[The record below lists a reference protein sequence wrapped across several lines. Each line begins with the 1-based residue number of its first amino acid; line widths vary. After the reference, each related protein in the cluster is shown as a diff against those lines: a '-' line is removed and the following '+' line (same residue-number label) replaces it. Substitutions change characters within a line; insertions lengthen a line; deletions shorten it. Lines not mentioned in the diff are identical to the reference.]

1 MSCVTTACK
10 SYSQSVMQPQQSPDG
25 RSPFRRLRRIAVA
38 TVVCASLLPVDSIAV
53 AGSGL
58 TSEQVAAE
66 IIRVQDKADVVAQR
80 WAEAQLRSEEL
91 TAEVAAAEDKLA
103 ATTAQY
109 SQMEAVL
116 SQIAINRFTGSS
128 STTMLVVLGNP
139 MEERQMNAL
148 LSIALDQG
156 STDLDQADAVRSDL
170 EKDRERVSALRAENE
185 QVTEQLTSSQTE
197 IEQQLAQLA
206 TLREQL
212 KNEEVKRAYDAQ
224 LAKKRR
230 DIQEQQAADAA
241 AAAQVAAQSAAQS
254 APLRGGGT
262 QPSTPS
268 STAPSTP
275 PAQTP
280 TTSKPP
286 ATPKPEPAPTPEP
299 PPRPAPVVISE
310 SGWTCPVAGP
320 TAFGDTWGA
329 PRPGGRTHQGV
340 DMMSPAGT
348 PLVAVVSGSATM
360 RTNTLG
366 GNVISLAGSDGNGYY
381 YAHLS
386 AWEGGSRSV
395 SAGEVIGY
403 VGATGNTTANH
414 LHFEIHPG
422 GGAAVN
428 PYPTV
433 RQYC

>member
-1 MSCVTTACK
+1 
-10 SYSQSVMQPQQSPDG
+10 MQLQHLPDG
-25 RSPFRRLRRIAVA
+25 RFPFRRLSRTGVA
-38 TVVCASLLPVDSIAV
+38 IVLCASLLPVSSVAF

-58 TSEQVAAE
+58 TSEQVATE
-66 IIRVQDKADVVAQR
+66 IMRVQDNADRVAQR
-80 WAEAQLRSEEL
+80 WATAQIRSEDLVTEL
-91 TAEVAAAEDKLA
+91 AAAEDKLA

-109 SQMEAVL
+109 GQIEAVL
-116 SQIAINRFTGSS
+116 SQIAIDRFTGSS
-128 STTMLVVLGNP
+128 NTTMLVILGNP
-139 MEERQMNAL
+139 VEEQQMDSL

-156 STDLDQADAVRSDL
+156 STDLDQVDALRSDL
-170 EKDRERVSALRAENE
+170 EKDRERVSSLRAENE
-185 QVTEQLTSSQTE
+185 QVTEQLASDQAE
-197 IEQQLAQLA
+197 IEQHLAQLA

-212 KNEEVKRAYDAQ
+212 QDEEVKRAFAAQ

-230 DIQEQQAADAA
+230 ELEAQQAA
-241 AAAQVAAQSAAQS
+241 AAAEQVTPPPAQ
-254 APLRGGGT
+254 LRGGGT
-262 QPSTPS
+262 QP
-268 STAPSTP
+268 TAPS
-275 PAQTP
+275 P
-280 TTSKPP
+280 TTPSTQP
-286 ATPKPEPAPTPEP
+286 APIPTSLRPLASSTPEPAQPSSAQPDPAPNPEP
-299 PPRPAPVVISE
+299 APRPAPVVVSG
-310 SGWTCPVAGP
+310 SGWVCPVAGP

-329 PRPGGRTHQGV
+329 PRSGGRMHQGV
-340 DMMSPAGT
+340 DMMSPRGT

-360 RTNTLG
+360 RTNSLG
-366 GNVISLAGSDGNGYY
+366 GNVVTLAGSDGNGYY

-433 RQYC
+433 RQFC

>member
-1 MSCVTTACK
+1 MFALFLHV
-10 SYSQSVMQPQQSPDG
+10 G
-25 RSPFRRLRRIAVA
+25 
-38 TVVCASLLPVDSIAV
+38 SIAIP
-53 AGSGL
+53 ASAL
-58 TSEQVAAE
+58 TSDQVAAE

-80 WAEAQLRSEEL
+80 WSEAQLRSEEL

-109 SQMEAVL
+109 NQIAGVL

-139 MEERQMNAL
+139 VEEQQMNAL

-156 STDLDQADAVRSDL
+156 STDLDQADAVRGDL
-170 EKDRERVSALRAENE
+170 EKDRQRLSALRTESD
-185 QVTEQLTSSQTE
+185 QVTEQLTSSQAE
-197 IEQQLAQLA
+197 IEQQLAQLT
-206 TLREQL
+206 TLRAQL
-212 KNEEVKRAYDAQ
+212 KNEEVKRAYEAQ
-224 LAKKRR
+224 LAKKRS
-230 DIQEQQAADAA
+230 DLEAQQAEAAAA
-241 AAAQVAAQSAAQS
+241 AAAQATPPPAL
-254 APLRGGGT
+254 LRGGGT
-262 QPSTPS
+262 QPSAPS
-268 STAPSTP
+268 STNPSTP

-286 ATPKPEPAPTPEP
+286 ATPKPAPSQPDPAPTSPEPAPS
-299 PPRPAPVVISE
+299 PAPVVV
-310 SGWTCPVAGP
+310 SGSWICPVAGP

-348 PLVAVVSGSATM
+348 PLVAVVSGTATM

-366 GNVISLAGSDGNGYY
+366 GNVVSLAGSDGNGYY

-386 AWEGGSRSV
+386 AWEGDSRSV

-403 VGATGNTTANH
+403 VGHTGDTTANH

-422 GGAAVN
+422 GGAAIN
-428 PYPTV
+428 PTPTV
-433 RQYC
+433 RRYC